1 MKKSTLSAGG
11 NENEE
16 ETRMERIL
24 TNRAYARKSREKKSV
39 YLGDLMVSKNTL
51 TKNNDRLAFENE
63 RLRRQVILLTK
74 NTQEVMN
81 KLSKREASSN
91 LWTPQLSSQEDHEL
105 SVMRGAIKM
114 LDRAVHIRSNMNKF
128 DQMERMGGDTNVFDS
143 DVYNTRDGRISNA
156 RANHERQCFNNY
168 NFASHFDPF
177 PPLRGL
183 VSEDHIS
190 NPNGTHQF
198 EGLNAGNYTRA
209 STFKFAGHVSAS
221 TPPHSSTHTLL
232 P

>member
-74 NTQEVMN
+74 NKQEVMN

-105 SVMRGAIKM
+105 SVMRGTIKT
-114 LDRAVHIRSNMNKF
+114 LDRAVHIRSNMN
-128 DQMERMGGDTNVFDS
+128 
-143 DVYNTRDGRISNA
+143 
-156 RANHERQCFNNY
+156 
-168 NFASHFDPF
+168 
-177 PPLRGL
+177 
-183 VSEDHIS
+183 
-190 NPNGTHQF
+190 
-198 EGLNAGNYTRA
+198 
-209 STFKFAGHVSAS
+209 
-221 TPPHSSTHTLL
+221 
-232 P
+232 